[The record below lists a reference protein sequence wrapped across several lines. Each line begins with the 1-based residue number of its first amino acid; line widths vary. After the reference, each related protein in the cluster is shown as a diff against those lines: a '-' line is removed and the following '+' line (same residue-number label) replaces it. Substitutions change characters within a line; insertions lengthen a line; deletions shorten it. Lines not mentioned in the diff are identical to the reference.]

1 MRETVSNN
9 VVLLLTGHGLKTA
22 ETTTGKKRT
31 RDKAAGGSPM
41 AERERIL
48 AEMEAKNKT
57 LQAKNDELECFAY
70 TVSHSLKSPLCTI
83 LGFTQVLENEVAVGN
98 TEQAQQHIFWIQTA
112 ARKMQKML
120 DDLLELSRI
129 GHVTHPPEEVSLAV
143 LAPEAVTLVAGQIAA
158 RGVRVEI
165 APGLPTV
172 YGDRDRLV
180 EIFQNLIDNAVKY
193 MGEQPEPHIEIGAA
207 HDEKDVLC
215 YVRDNGIGIAPRFQE
230 NVFGLFKRLDYC
242 GEGTGVGLARV
253 KRIVEAHEGRTWV
266 ESEGEGHGS
275 TFWFTLP
282 QKQPGQHSS

>member
-1 MRETVSNN
+1 
-9 VVLLLTGHGLKTA
+9 
-22 ETTTGKKRT
+22 
-31 RDKAAGGSPM
+31 M

-48 AEMEAKNKT
+48 AEMEAKNKA

-70 TVSHSLKSPLCTI
+70 TVSHSLKSPLFTI
-83 LGFTQVLENEVAVGN
+83 LGFTQVLENEVALGN
-98 TEQAQQHIFWIQTA
+98 TEQAQQHILWIQTA

-143 LAPEAVTLVAGQIAA
+143 H
-158 RGVRVEI
+158 
-165 APGLPTV
+165 
-172 YGDRDRLV
+172 
-180 EIFQNLIDNAVKY
+180 
-193 MGEQPEPHIEIGAA
+193 GEKE
-207 HDEKDVLC
+207 VLC
-215 YVRDNGIGIAPRFQE
+215 YVHDNGIGIAPRFQE